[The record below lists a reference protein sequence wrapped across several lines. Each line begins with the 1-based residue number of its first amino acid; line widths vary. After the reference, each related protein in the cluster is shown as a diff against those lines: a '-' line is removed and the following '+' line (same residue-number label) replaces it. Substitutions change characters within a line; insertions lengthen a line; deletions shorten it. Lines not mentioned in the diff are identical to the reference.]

1 MGFELP
7 KEEATMRCVICKQ
20 GEVRPG
26 TATVV
31 LERNGM
37 TRVVKSVPARVCENY
52 GEEYVDEEITA
63 RLLREA
69 EDAARSGVQVDI
81 REYVAA

>member
-1 MGFELP
+1 MGSELP
-7 KEEATMRCVICKQ
+7 KEEASMRCVICKQ
-20 GEVRPG
+20 GEARPG
-26 TATVV
+26 TATVM

-37 TRVVKSVPARVCENY
+37 TLVVKSVPARVCENC
-52 GEEYVDEEITA
+52 GEEYFDEDITA